1 MIMLKTDVTWPE
13 SFRYQTNTEWEPVG
27 FFSEAL
33 CNATSF
39 DLMLG
44 FFSSSAINVLSY
56 GFAAFIYNGG
66 KMRMIINDILS
77 SDDVSAISMA
87 HEPGDL
93 PYFNLNNL
101 EDLAFTLNIRNKHFF
116 DCLAWLIRNDRIEI
130 KIVRMVN
137 GRGIAHT
144 KCGTF
149 SDGINKVAFEG
160 SVNFSLSALIHNKES
175 LGVYCDWNGV
185 ADNGRIKGIQL
196 SFDKAFKGDDDD
208 IEFIEATELK
218 GYIIKHSKSKHIKE
232 LLDDEQKLIDNID
245 KSSLPLT
252 VRKALLKAK
261 ERITAAID
269 KMKEETRLSNSPHFP
284 FPTGPRE
291 YQIVA
296 FTNWKNNRQRGFFA
310 MATGTGKTIT
320 SLNCLLEIY
329 KHSNYYKAIIV
340 VPTTSLVDQWADECK
355 KFGFDSII
363 KIFSNNL
370 GWKNEVSQLTM
381 LEQLNIDAVNY
392 IIIVTYASIIKESV
406 YSKLFSFS
414 RNKLLFIAD
423 EAHNMGSSQVG
434 NLMYKI
440 PYKRRIGL
448 SATPERQ
455 FDEIGNKRIADFF
468 GFHDREY
475 TFSYSMKD
483 AIKNNVL
490 CRYFYYPH
498 IVNLSEM
505 ELEEYLELSTRIAR
519 YLTSNGERFKDDPML
534 TTLLI
539 KRKRIVH
546 KAVNKQKIFK
556 KILQKRFEEEKSLK
570 YTLIYVPEGNSCD
583 IDEFESDAI
592 SNDDESIHLIDL
604 YTEIVKGIDSHLTV
618 AQFTSDSK
626 NRNELL
632 SDFASGKLDVLTSMK
647 CLDEGVDV
655 PRSELAIFCASTGNP
670 RQFIQRR
677 GRILRTHKDK
687 QFAVIHDLV
696 VAPTMNHESPAY
708 TVERNLL
715 RSELKRVKDFASLS
729 ENPTATL
736 MELTPILNHFNLNLY
751 DDDSTR

>member
-1 MIMLKTDVTWPE
+1 MLKADVIWPE
-13 SFRYQTNTEWEPVG
+13 SFRYQTNSEWEPVG

-56 GFAAFIYNGG
+56 GFASFIYNGG

-87 HEPGDL
+87 HEPGTI
-93 PYFNLNNL
+93 PYFDLNNL
-101 EDLAFTLNIRNKHFF
+101 EDLAFTLNSRNKHFF
-116 DCLAWLIRNDRIEI
+116 DCLAWLIRNGRVEI

-149 SDGINKVAFEG
+149 SDGINKVGFEG
-160 SVNFSLSALIHNKES
+160 SVNFSLSALMHNKES
-175 LGVYCDWNGV
+175 LGVYCDWTGV
-185 ADNGRIKGIQL
+185 ADNGRIKGIQS
-196 SFDKAFKGDDDD
+196 SFDKAFKGEDEDV
-208 IEFIEATELK
+208 EFIEATALK
-218 GYIIKHSKSKHIKE
+218 GYIIEHSKPMHLQE
-232 LLDDEQKLIDNID
+232 LLDNEQKLIDNID
-245 KSSLPLT
+245 KTSIPST
-252 VRKALLKAK
+252 VRKALSKAK

-269 KMKEETRLSNSPHFP
+269 KMKEESILSNTPHFP
-284 FPTGPRE
+284 FTTGPRE
-291 YQIVA
+291 YQIEA
-296 FTNWKNNRQRGFFA
+296 FTNWKNNGQRGFFA

-340 VPTTSLVDQWADECK
+340 VPTISLVDQWAEECK
-355 KFGFDSII
+355 KFGFNSIV
-363 KIFSNNL
+363 KIYSHNPS
-370 GWKNEVSQLTM
+370 WKIEVSQLTM

-392 IIIVTYASIIKESV
+392 IIIVTYASIIREAV

-423 EAHNMGSSQVG
+423 EAHNIGASQVAK
-434 NLMYKI
+434 LLPKI

-455 FDEIGNKRIADFF
+455 FDDTGNKRIAEFF
-468 GFHDREY
+468 GFKSNDY
-475 TFSYSMKD
+475 TFSYPMKA

-490 CRYFYYPH
+490 CNYFYYPH
-498 IVNLSEM
+498 IVNLTEV
-505 ELEEYLELSTRIAR
+505 EFDEYLELSTRIAK
-519 YLTSNGERFKDDPML
+519 YLTFNGERFKDDPML
-534 TTLLI
+534 TALLI

-546 KAVNKQKIFK
+546 KAVNKQIIFK
-556 KILQKRFEEEKSLK
+556 EIIQKRFEEVNSLK
-570 YTLIYVPEGNSCD
+570 YTLVYVPEGNSSD
-583 IDEFESDAI
+583 IDDEIDLDAI
-592 SNDDESIHLIDL
+592 NNDEDSVHLIDL
-604 YTEIVKGIDSHLTV
+604 FTEIVKCVDSHITV

-626 NRNELL
+626 NRNGLL

-696 VAPTMNHESPAY
+696 VAPIINRDSPAY
-708 TVERNLL
+708 SVERNLL
-715 RSELKRVKDFASLS
+715 RSELKRVKDFALLS

-736 MELTPILNHFNLNLY
+736 MELTPILNHFNLNIY